1 MRRNFEGLVRC
12 SGLFQLPNF
21 TSSHMMKLS
30 NSTHVLVSLN
40 KHSKASH
47 VATVINNHNGLQHG
61 LGICQTVSKKD
72 FASDKHPLCLANFG
86 QRTIWGAA
94 VASFKGTNGI
104 VLCDKDQLVTQAS
117 P

>member
-47 VATVINNHNGLQHG
+47 MATVINNHNGLQHG
-61 LGICQTVSKKD
+61 LGIFIPKPSKSVVILFLRKI
-72 FASDKHPLCLANFG
+72 L
-86 QRTIWGAA
+86 
-94 VASFKGTNGI
+94 
-104 VLCDKDQLVTQAS
+104 LVTNIHSAWLILAKEPFGEQQ
-117 P
+117 